1 MLLTPPLPNHNG
13 GSVSAMTTTDVTTR
27 PVYSQYWPAYNAAQF
42 HEQEKFIPLLRELC
56 YTIPQPPQQGAGR
69 PRLSLPDVLFGICLK
84 VYSTVSGRRA
94 MTDLRDAQSRGLMG
108 KAPSFASMFR
118 YLDKPEMTPL
128 LKSLIERSAQPLS
141 AIETDMAVDSS
152 GFSSSVYNRWFDH
165 KWGRERKAAKW
176 VKAHII
182 CGAQTNIVVSAEV
195 KMGNSA
201 DSPQLPG
208 LVNTAA
214 LSFNVQEVSADKAY
228 SGRRNLAAIEA
239 HNATPFIPF
248 KDNTVPPLKAQDGQI
263 LPMDSTIWSRAFH
276 FFAFNREAFNQHY
289 HKRSN
294 VETVFHMVKAKFGG
308 FVRAKTPTAQVNEV
322 LAKILCHN
330 ICVLIQSFYELGI
343 TPSFLDFETETPP
356 VSIFSR
362 NGHF

>member
-1 MLLTPPLPNHNG
+1 M
-13 GSVSAMTTTDVTTR
+13 
-27 PVYSQYWPAYNAAQF
+27 
-42 HEQEKFIPLLRELC
+42 I
-56 YTIPQPPQQGAGR
+56 
-69 PRLSLPDVLFGICLK
+69 
-84 VYSTVSGRRA
+84 
-94 MTDLRDAQSRGLMG
+94 

-118 YLDKPEMTPL
+118 YLDKPELSPL
-128 LKSLIERSAQPLS
+128 LKALIERSAQPLS

-152 GFSSSVYNRWFDH
+152 GFSSSVYDRWFDH

-182 CGAQTNIVVSAEV
+182 CGVKTNVVVSAEV

-208 LVNTAA
+208 LANTAA
-214 LSFNVQEVSADKAY
+214 LSFDVQEVSADKAY
-228 SGRRNLAAIEA
+228 SGHRNLNAIAAA
-239 HNATPFIPF
+239 GAKPLIPF
-248 KDNTVPPLKAQDGQI
+248 KDNTVPRRCEPGRTDTPDGQY
-263 LPMDSTIWSRAFH
+263 R
-276 FFAFNREAFNQHY
+276 
-289 HKRSN
+289 
-294 VETVFHMVKAKFGG
+294 MVKGISFLRLQPGG
-308 FVRAKTPTAQVNEV
+308 VQSALSQALKRGDDLLDDQDEIRRVRSVQDEV

-343 TPSFLDFETETPP
+343 TPSFLDFETEQPP